1 MRKVLSISVT
11 DVLERDIKQ
20 KTKKRG
26 FDSVSDYIKN
36 LVVADEDL
44 ISEEELLED
53 IRRGEEDY
61 KKGKVIRADSIA
73 DLVENADKYRDQLRK
88 K

>member
-26 FDSVSDYIKN
+26 FNSVSDYIKN

-61 KKGKVIRADSIA
+61 KKGNVVRGKRLSDFI
-73 DLVENADKYRDQLRK
+73 
-88 K
+88 

>member
-11 DVLERDIKQ
+11 DVLEKDIKQ

-26 FDSVSDYIKN
+26 FNSVSDYIKN
-36 LVVADEDL
+36 LVIADENL

-61 KKGKVIRADSIA
+61 KKGNVIRGKRLSDFI
-73 DLVENADKYRDQLRK
+73 
-88 K
+88 

>member
-11 DVLERDIKQ
+11 DVLEKDIKQ

-26 FDSVSDYIKN
+26 FNSVSDYIKN

-61 KKGKVIRADSIA
+61 KKGRVVRASSIV
-73 DLVENADKYRDQLRK
+73 DLVENADKYKAQLNK

>member
-11 DVLERDIKQ
+11 DVLERDIKR

-53 IRRGEEDY
+53 IRKGEEDY
-61 KKGKVIRADSIA
+61 KKGNVIRGKRLSDFI
-73 DLVENADKYRDQLRK
+73 
-88 K
+88 

>member
-11 DVLERDIKQ
+11 SVLERDIKQ

-36 LVVADEDL
+36 LVIADEDL
-44 ISEEELLED
+44 ISEEELLEE
-53 IRRGEEDY
+53 IKKGEEEY
-61 KKGKVIRADSIA
+61 KNGKAIKADSII
-73 DLVENADKYRDQLRK
+73 DLIEKADKYKDQLNK

>member
-1 MRKVLSISVT
+1 VT

-26 FDSVSDYIKN
+26 FNSVSDYIKN

-61 KKGKVIRADSIA
+61 KKGNVVRGKRLSDFI
-73 DLVENADKYRDQLRK
+73 
-88 K
+88 

>member
-11 DVLERDIKQ
+11 SVLERDIKQ

-26 FDSVSDYIKN
+26 FNSVSDYIKN

-44 ISEEELLED
+44 ISEEELLEE
-53 IRRGEEDY
+53 IRRGEEEY
-61 KKGKVIRADSIA
+61 EKGDVVRGKRLSDFI
-73 DLVENADKYRDQLRK
+73 
-88 K
+88 

>member
-1 MRKVLSISVT
+1 VT